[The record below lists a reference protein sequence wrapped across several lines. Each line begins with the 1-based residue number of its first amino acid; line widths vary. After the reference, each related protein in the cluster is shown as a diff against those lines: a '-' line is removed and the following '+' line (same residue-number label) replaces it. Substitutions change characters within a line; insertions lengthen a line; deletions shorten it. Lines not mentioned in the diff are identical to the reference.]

1 MWVFRDRNIVLK
13 KGKTLLQSG
22 TASSTFFSKCMRKII
37 FQIGAVISNWD
48 VINMSKNTFSSEEST
63 LTSLSVIHSFSLLS
77 SFFLGLTLKP
87 SSSRDFFSEI
97 FSRER
102 WIISSKTILQRWK
115 LINIFRHVFIRKTS
129 FHSFNS
135 LIKRSLLI
143 TALLKRE
150 TYQVFCNCYK
160 KWL

>member
-63 LTSLSVIHSFSLLS
+63 LTSLSVIHSFGLFS

-102 WIISSKTILQRWK
+102 WIISSKKKFAKVKAYQHLPTCFHNGRP
-115 LINIFRHVFIRKTS
+115 VFIR
-129 FHSFNS
+129 
-135 LIKRSLLI
+135 LIH
-143 TALLKRE
+143 
-150 TYQVFCNCYK
+150 
-160 KWL
+160 W